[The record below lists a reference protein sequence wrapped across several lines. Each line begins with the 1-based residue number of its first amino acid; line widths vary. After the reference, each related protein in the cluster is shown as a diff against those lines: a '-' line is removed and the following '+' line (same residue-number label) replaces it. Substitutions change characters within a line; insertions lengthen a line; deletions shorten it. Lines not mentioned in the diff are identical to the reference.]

1 MNENVGFVY
10 EKMAER
16 TIENLKKGNINGY
29 FLQDEKE
36 AIETIES
43 IVKEGATVSV
53 GGSMT
58 LFETGI
64 LDYLRNGKYKFLDRY
79 QEGLSKEDIK
89 EIYRK
94 TFFADAYFTSVN
106 ALTEQGEIYNVDGNG
121 NRVAAT
127 LYGPDKVIFI
137 VGINKLVSE
146 MKYAVERNENLAA
159 PANAKRLNK
168 QTPCTKTGI
177 CMNCLSKE
185 RICRKYVV
193 IKGDMDKDRM
203 HVIIINKNLGY

>member
-1 MNENVGFVY
+1 MNDNVGFVY

-29 FLQDEKE
+29 FVQDEKE
-36 AIETIES
+36 TIEIIES

-79 QEGLSKEDIK
+79 QEGLTKEDIK

-137 VGINKLVSE
+137 VGINKLVPE
-146 MKYAVERNENLAA
+146 MNYAVERNETLAA

-193 IKGDMDKDRM
+193 IKGDMDKDRI